1 MSDFARSPLLVACD
15 DGWLLRGELLVPPR
29 PQAVVIAGH
38 AMMVDRRT
46 LDRPRGEGL
55 ASHLARR
62 GLAVVLPDLRGHGE
76 SGPRPSAGGD
86 WSYDDLVERD
96 VPALVADARDRFPG
110 LPLHLL
116 GHSLFGHVSLAH
128 LGRHPETRVDGL
140 VLLACN
146 VAHPGWRRHPLR
158 AAALRAGIE
167 AIGLT
172 TRMFGRLPVR
182 RLRLGSDDEAPG
194 YVEQVVALG
203 RSLEWRARDG
213 FDYYAAIGGLRVPTL
228 ALAGAGDRYLAAPED
243 ARSLVAPLAD
253 VRFEVVGRESGL
265 HRDPGHMDLVLSR
278 DLAPVWGRVADW
290 LLSPKNVLG

>member
-1 MSDFARSPLLVACD
+1 
-15 DGWLLRGELLVPPR
+15 
-29 PQAVVIAGH
+29 
-38 AMMVDRRT
+38 
-46 LDRPRGEGL
+46 
-55 ASHLARR
+55 
-62 GLAVVLPDLRGHGE
+62 
-76 SGPRPSAGGD
+76 
-86 WSYDDLVERD
+86 
-96 VPALVADARDRFPG
+96 
-110 LPLHLL
+110 
-116 GHSLFGHVSLAH
+116 
-128 LGRHPETRVDGL
+128 
-140 VLLACN
+140 
-146 VAHPGWRRHPLR
+146 
-158 AAALRAGIE
+158 
-167 AIGLT
+167 
-172 TRMFGRLPVR
+172 MFGRLPVR